1 MSFGLEMKRSLG
13 PRFWLGQGIPQAK
26 PATHSAGLRPLQEG
40 PVYGAVDPGH
50 PEAAAPL
57 AQPGVKAY
65 ARGSLNDAI
74 RHASTG
80 PERCAEHIT
89 KRAKADTSRGPYES
103 RKSTW
108 SALARA
114 AGFSDPFRLSPDLIN
129 TVMGAMGMAG
139 YRSAELYMDTAK
151 QIHIERGLDW
161 TAQLA
166 QASRQAR
173 RACQR
178 GRGPAKQAQ
187 PLPMIELAKLKV
199 HKDPAAPGGPIF
211 PMRSVMLASWWLL
224 REIEASS
231 AERSHIEIDKVQR
244 LIHWKLPSSKADWQA
259 LGATRTH
266 SCNCEQNARQPE
278 CPYHAMVEHLEAV
291 GAISDR
297 WVFPSAT
304 GEQSSK
310 CGWADTMQ
318 CMAQQ
323 LNLPTHTDTG
333 ARRFTGH
340 SARATGAVYL
350 AMTQIELWRIQLFG
364 RWGSECFRI
373 YIRDAPLQQLH
384 SLAKEA
390 SLTTSLAAARA
401 ELSAILSQA
410 QNCSPPAAA
419 VSLRN
424 QSVDCLADCEAAVD
438 IAPQSE
444 QPASVEFV
452 INRSAYGKIHK
463 VACSGPTRPH
473 YLWCTQCN
481 WYFARG
487 HADYALASQAD
498 PDKPEC
504 NKCFKPKQQ
513 KLDDESSTSSSSSS
527 ES

>member
-323 LNLPTHTDTG
+323 LNLPTHRLWG
-333 ARRFTGH
+333 KEIHR
-340 SARATGAVYL
+340 
-350 AMTQIELWRIQLFG
+350 TQRSGNWR
-364 RWGSECFRI
+364 
-373 YIRDAPLQQLH
+373 
-384 SLAKEA
+384 
-390 SLTTSLAAARA
+390 
-401 ELSAILSQA
+401 
-410 QNCSPPAAA
+410 
-419 VSLRN
+419 
-424 QSVDCLADCEAAVD
+424 SV
-438 IAPQSE
+438 P
-444 QPASVEFV
+444 
-452 INRSAYGKIHK
+452 G
-463 VACSGPTRPH
+463 T
-473 YLWCTQCN
+473 
-481 WYFARG
+481 
-487 HADYALASQAD
+487 D
-498 PDKPEC
+498 PD
-504 NKCFKPKQQ
+504 
-513 KLDDESSTSSSSSS
+513 
-527 ES
+527 